1 MKFSI
6 LSVIGISLA
15 SSTVLVAVSG
25 EDNKTDDETACFN
38 AISKSQNCLK
48 ICGEKE
54 ATGDTDDN
62 STTTTVTSSSSSS
75 TLLSECLGVN
85 DYSTLDT
92 CCQMDAECA
101 STWSISRTCMTQT
114 LTQIMEK
121 SSDYIQCIRE
131 PGVCKTGGDT
141 DDTCLTSL
149 TSALQGGSTD
159 IEEMASSATTCRD
172 LDPLLTETC
181 TTATGCCPACSSL
194 VAGVV
199 EAVTNDL
206 LLPVYNRMD
215 PVLTCPGMTCA
226 GNEDG
231 SSTPPV
237 VVTTTT
243 PETETLSS
251 STATT
256 DTDAGVDLATEC
268 NTLLAQNIVLHN
280 ESYAAESFFTCLT
293 KTTGT
298 VMSTADDVEENGKG
312 GGEEEDSSSA
322 SSFFGTSLMTTS
334 SSFVSISIMASLS
347 SMISIA
353 FLIA

>member
-92 CCQMDAECA
+92 CCQMDTECA
-101 STWSISRTCMTQT
+101 STWSTSRTCMTQT

-131 PGVCKTGGDT
+131 PGVCTGGGDT

-322 SSFFGTSLMTTS
+322 SSFFGKSRMTS

>member
-38 AISKSQNCLK
+38 AISKSQNCLTL
-48 ICGEKE
+48 CGEKE
-54 ATGDTDDN
+54 ATGGTDN
-62 STTTTVTSSSSSS
+62 STTTSSSSSS
-75 TLLSECLGVN
+75 NLLSECLGVN

-92 CCQMDAECA
+92 CCQMDTECA
-101 STWSISRTCMTQT
+101 STWSTSRTCMTQT

-131 PGVCKTGGDT
+131 PGVCTGGDT

-149 TSALQGGSTD
+149 TSALQGGITD

-172 LDPLLTETC
+172 MDPLLTETC

-226 GNEDG
+226 AGEEDG
-231 SSTPPV
+231 ASPPPV

-243 PETETLSS
+243 PETETSS
-251 STATT
+251 STTDTT
-256 DTDAGVDLATEC
+256 DTDDAGVDLATEC

-298 VMSTADDVEENGKG
+298 VMSEADDVEENGNG
-312 GGEEEDSSSA
+312 GGEEENSSSA
-322 SSFFGTSLMTTS
+322 SSFFGNNSRMTS

-353 FLIA
+353 FSIA

>member
-25 EDNKTDDETACFN
+25 EDDKTDDETACFN
-38 AISKSQNCLK
+38 SISKSQNCLK
-48 ICGEKE
+48 LCGEKE
-54 ATGDTDDN
+54 ATGGTDN
-62 STTTTVTSSSSSS
+62 STTTSSNSSSSN
-75 TLLSECLGVN
+75 LLSECLGAN

-92 CCQMDAECA
+92 CCQMDTECA
-101 STWSISRTCMTQT
+101 STWSTSRTCMTQT

-131 PGVCKTGGDT
+131 PGVCTGGGDT

-159 IEEMASSATTCRD
+159 MEEMASSATTCRD

-226 GNEDG
+226 AGEEDDG

-243 PETETLSS
+243 PETETS
-251 STATT
+251 STSTDTT
-256 DTDAGVDLATEC
+256 DTDEGMDLATEC

-298 VMSTADDVEENGKG
+298 VMSTADDVEGNGKG

-322 SSFFGTSLMTTS
+322 SSFFGNSRMTS

-353 FLIA
+353 FIIA